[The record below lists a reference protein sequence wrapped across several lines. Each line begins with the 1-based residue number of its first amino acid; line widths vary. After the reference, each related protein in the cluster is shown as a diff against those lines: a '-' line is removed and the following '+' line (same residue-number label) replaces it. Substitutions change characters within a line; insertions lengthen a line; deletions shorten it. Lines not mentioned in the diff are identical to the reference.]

1 MMTALYRELKRRRV
15 AFLHVTPAPGAVCK
29 SLAADLGVN
38 YAEPDALVDR
48 EARQDDARAL
58 EQRWDE
64 LLKEA
69 RSRRRLVVM
78 MRATPLTRRW
88 LPQALTAKRLD
99 GVDIVP
105 LTTLL
110 HKPGAL

>member
-1 MMTALYRELKRRRV
+1 MIELRGPIHLVGMGGMHMSAIARILLSRGHEV
-15 AFLHVTPAPGAVCK
+15 SG
-29 SLAADLGVN
+29 SDL
-38 YAEPDALVDR
+38 
-48 EARQDDARAL
+48 
-58 EQRWDE
+58 
-64 LLKEA
+64 
-69 RSRRRLVVM
+69 
-78 MRATPLTRRW
+78 RATPLTRRW